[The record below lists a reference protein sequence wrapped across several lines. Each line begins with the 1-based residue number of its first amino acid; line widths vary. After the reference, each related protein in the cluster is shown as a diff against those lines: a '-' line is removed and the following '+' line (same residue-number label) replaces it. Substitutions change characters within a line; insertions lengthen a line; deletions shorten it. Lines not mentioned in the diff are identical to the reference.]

1 MIRTIASVAR
11 GEGLASVARRGGER
25 IGEAWQRQ
33 LQIVRG
39 IFARPERVAILN
51 VLATSPSSRLGGLQ
65 IQLQSRLREEGKLRE
80 VALLHPG
87 VLEVATRAWR
97 SSAFALPLGH
107 AIANATSRT
116 AARAI
121 VLEGTEGVPIDQI
134 LRIDDVIVA
143 IHDLSLIRSP
153 LAQEF
158 LRHARAVI
166 FPSAFLRDRYREQ
179 FELSDR
185 VVHIIEPGIEV
196 TMIERTARRRTRIA
210 FAGNVRAHKGG
221 MLLPAIIEAVPGA
234 EWHIFGGGDENL
246 LRTLRRLP
254 NTIVHGYFR
263 AGSLPA
269 LLTRHE
275 IGLALLTSIVPE
287 SYSLALSEC
296 WQAGVPVVAFDH
308 GAHAERIRRDGGG
321 WLVPLDAGADGIAGI
336 VRRWLSDDLTTTI
349 PVITK
354 TPRDAAEAH
363 VSLYRSL
370 GLLD

>member
-1 MIRTIASVAR
+1 MLT
-11 GEGLASVARRGGER
+11 
-25 IGEAWQRQ
+25 
-33 LQIVRG
+33 
-39 IFARPERVAILN
+39 RPERVAILN

-65 IQLQSRLREEGKLRE
+65 IQLKSRLREERKLRE

-87 VLEVATRAWR
+87 VLEVSARAWR
-97 SSAFALPLGH
+97 SSAFGVPLGQ
-107 AIANATSRT
+107 AIANAMSRT

-134 LRIDDVIVA
+134 LRIDDVVVA
-143 IHDLSLIRSP
+143 IHDLSLTHDPS
-153 LAQEF
+153 AQEF
-158 LRHARAVI
+158 LRHVRAII
-166 FPSAFLRDRYREQ
+166 FPSAFLRDHYREQ

-196 TMIERTARRRTRIA
+196 GAIQHTDRKRNRIA

-221 MLLPAIIEAVPGA
+221 LLLAAIIEAVPSA

-246 LRTLRRLP
+246 LRMLRHMP
-254 NTIVHGYFR
+254 STFVHGYYR

-269 LLTRHE
+269 LLARHE
-275 IGLALLTSIVPE
+275 IGLALLPSVVPE

-321 WLVPLDAGADGIAGI
+321 WLARLDAGAAGIAGI
-336 VRRWLSDDLTTTI
+336 VRRWMSDELTATI
-349 PVITK
+349 PVITR